1 MDVKHTIYGQPQM
14 YRELPHVVN
23 EEGRLWEDILVPSIR
38 EEIPPL
44 PPAEP
49 YDYDCIVVVI
59 AHSSILLNRFLFK
72 ELKPGFSVKTI
83 QPANLDGVVYGDAS
97 KLKDIVMDLYRR
109 GIYGNT
115 PEFILEEYLT
125 ALHKDTAETERT
137 TERQDTDIRFR
148 HFFRNRGNASTRYN
162 MFYDK
167 RFTFSPW
174 GSDVGCVLLLT
185 PSGHE
190 ELFTEYIAE
199 SRAKVDRK
207 EEPNRLF
214 KDEILYEVYK
224 KGFRKP
230 LFLDSGCATMRK
242 ADDPFDDITIDQ
254 YVRVG
259 ALGGRRTKRKSRKRK
274 SRRR

>member
-1 MDVKHTIYGQPQM
+1 MEVKHTVHGTRRM
-14 YRELPHVVN
+14 YEELPHAVN
-23 EEGRLWEDILVPSIR
+23 EVARNWVDIHVPTSL
-38 EEIPPL
+38 EELPL
-44 PPAEP
+44 LPRAEP

-59 AHSSILLNRFLFK
+59 AHSSVLLNRFFFK

-83 QPANLDGVVYGDAS
+83 QPANLDGVVFGNAS
-97 KLKDIVMDLYRR
+97 TLKDIVIDLHRR

-115 PEFILEEYLT
+115 PEFILEQYLYAT
-125 ALHKDTAETERT
+125 HQDAAANEST
-137 TERQDTDIRFR
+137 TDRLDTDIKLR

-167 RFTFSPW
+167 RFTFDYW
-174 GSDVGCVLLLT
+174 GDDVGCVLLFT
-185 PSGHE
+185 PHGYE
-190 ELFTEYIAE
+190 ELFTEYIAD

-242 ADDPFDDITIDQ
+242 ADDPLDDMTIDQ
-254 YVRVG
+254 YVKVG
-259 ALGGRRTKRKSRKRK
+259 ALGGKRTRRKRK
-274 SRRR
+274 SRRKCA